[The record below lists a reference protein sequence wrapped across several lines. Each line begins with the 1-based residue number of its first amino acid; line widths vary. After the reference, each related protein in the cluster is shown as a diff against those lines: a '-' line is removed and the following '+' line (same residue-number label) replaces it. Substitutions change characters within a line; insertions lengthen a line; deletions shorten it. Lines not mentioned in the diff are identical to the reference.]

1 MELTQEQTKKI
12 NDFLEGIGVDYI
24 DIRYEMVDHIAS
36 EIEEK
41 VSDTDAFFENQ
52 RFQTIFVKYMLSK
65 KDALQKKY
73 QKIVKRKFWTD
84 TKKISVNAFKE
95 GIKVKNLTF
104 LTLLITLTYSLS
116 LFNVKNTLIV
126 LFILSVALYSYNGYT
141 LHRIFKKYG
150 HIKLVQSYTL
160 LLGFISYIPLYIINN
175 PFTIY
180 SEKHFELWKLYTHT
194 IFIYLVFLLCKVL
207 LSQKNKINAKYQYL
221 TE

>member
-73 QKIVKRKFWTD
+73 QKIVKRKFWGDFKTIS
-84 TKKISVNAFKE
+84 KNILWESVKI
-95 GIKVKNLTF
+95 KNIAIF
-104 LTLLITLTYSLS
+104 IIFGVLTYSLS
-116 LFNVKNTLIV
+116 LFNKKKSLIFLFV
-126 LFILSVALYSYNGYT
+126 LLLINYCYNGY
-141 LHRIFKKYG
+141 IFSRAYKKYG
-150 HIKLVQSYTL
+150 NIKLLQSYTL
-160 LLGFISYIPLYIINN
+160 ILTFFSYFPLYINN
-175 PFTIY
+175 PVLMSSKTDVKIWNIY
-180 SEKHFELWKLYTHT
+180 IHVT
-194 IFIYLVFLLCKVL
+194 FIYLMFLLYKTFMN
-207 LSQKNKINAKYQYL
+207 QKEKIDKKYQYL

>member
-1 MELTQEQTKKI
+1 MQLTQEQTKRI
-12 NDFLEGIGVDYI
+12 NDFLEGIGVEYI

-73 QKIVKRKFWTD
+73 EKIVKKRFWAD
-84 TKKISVNAFKE
+84 TKTISKNMSIETLKI
-95 GIKVKNLTF
+95 KNLLF
-104 LTLLITLTYSLS
+104 LTLLVATTYTLS

-126 LFILSVALYSYNGYT
+126 LFALSIIIYCYNGYL

-150 HIKLVQSYTL
+150 QIKLVQSYTFL
-160 LLGFISYIPLYIINN
+160 ITIISYIPLYVINN
-175 PFTIY
+175 PFMIY
-180 SEKHFELWKLYTHT
+180 SEDDFGLWKLYMHT

-207 LSQKNKINAKYQYL
+207 LNEKEKIDAKYQYL
-221 TE
+221 AK

>member
-1 MELTQEQTKKI
+1 MQLTQEQTKRI
-12 NDFLEGIGVDYI
+12 NDFLEGIGVEYI

-36 EIEEK
+36 KIEEK
-41 VSDTDAFFENQ
+41 VNDTEAFFENQ

-116 LFNVKNTLIV
+116 LFNLKNTLTF
-126 LFILSVALYSYNGYT
+126 LFVVSVITCCFVGYIF
-141 LHRIFKKYG
+141 HRTFKKYG
-150 HIKLVQSYTL
+150 NIKLIQSYTML
-160 LLGFISYIPLYIINN
+160 LTLMTHIPIQINN
-175 PFTIY
+175 PILMT
-180 SEKHFELWKLYTHT
+180 SEVDVKIWSLYMHVT
-194 IFIYLVFLLCKVL
+194 FIYLVFLLYKTFMN
-207 LSQKNKINAKYQYL
+207 QKNKIDKKYQYL
-221 TE
+221 T